1 MVQEC
6 LNFLNK
12 EWCDFLI
19 DVSKEKYQKMTVVG
33 GEERNNGARI
43 ADGVWLNNDSEAS
56 KVVRERISKVTNL
69 PTENMENV
77 HIVKYEVGGEY
88 KPHFD
93 YFNVKVNAKEL
104 ERGGQRIKSVL
115 VYLND
120 DFEGGETQFPKLK
133 LTVKPQIGKLIV
145 WDNVSEGKENPNSVH
160 AGLPVTKGTKYIMIV
175 WIRENKFK

>member
-6 LNFLNK
+6 VNFLNK

-19 DVSKEKYQKMTVVG
+19 DTTKDKYEKMSVVG
-33 GEERNNGARI
+33 GEEKNNGARI
-43 ADGVWLNNDSEAS
+43 ADGVWLSNDSETS
-56 KVVRERISKVTNL
+56 KVIKERISKVTNL

-77 HIVKYEVGGEY
+77 HVVKYELGGEY

-93 YFNVKVNAKEL
+93 YFNVKSHAKQL

-145 WDNVSEGKENPNSVH
+145 WDNVLEGKENPNSIH